1 MRSLLR
7 GVCAFAFLA
16 ASTLATPA
24 SAATVLQFSQLNPAD
39 FVTATNSAGVTTLTS
54 SSTVSSVSIP
64 VSISNIGGVPQPV
77 VIPAFE
83 TFTGLHS
90 VGTATTD
97 ASGLI
102 SQVFTGTIAI
112 TSAAAGAGTNY
123 LTATFTDVLSGP
135 TNTGAP
141 TLSADSSVAGETVTF
156 TSNDPR
162 VTPLLPG
169 LSRNFSLA
177 FSNATPA
184 LSISGGSIA
193 SFTGQQTGTFAVT
206 PSPTVPEPA
215 SVVMAS
221 IAAVAG
227 IGSFGWRRFKASRA

>member
-1 MRSLLR
+1 
-7 GVCAFAFLA
+7 VA
-16 ASTLATPA
+16 TLATPA
-24 SAATVLQFSQLNPAD
+24 NATTVLQFGQLNPAD
-39 FVTATNSAGVTTLTS
+39 FVTATDAAGVTTLTS

-64 VSISNIGGVPQPV
+64 VSISNIGGQPQPV

-97 ASGLI
+97 VNGII

-112 TSAAAGAGTNY
+112 TSAAGGAGTNY

-141 TLSADSSVAGETVTF
+141 ALSADSGVAGESVTY
-156 TSNDPR
+156 TSGDSR
-162 VTPLLPG
+162 VTPFLPG
-169 LSRNFSLA
+169 LSRNFSLS
-177 FSNATPA
+177 FSNATPS
-184 LSISGGSIA
+184 LSISGGSVA

-206 PSPTVPEPA
+206 PVPTVPEPA

-221 IAAVAG
+221 IAAIVG